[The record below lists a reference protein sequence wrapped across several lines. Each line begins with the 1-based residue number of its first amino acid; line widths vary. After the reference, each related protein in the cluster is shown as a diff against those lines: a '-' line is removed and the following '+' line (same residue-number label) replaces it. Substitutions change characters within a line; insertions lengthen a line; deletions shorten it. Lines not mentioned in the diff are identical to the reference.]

1 MRIAGGCSPVLVCVI
16 PPLSAVAQSIVLQVA
31 IVVHVVLS
39 AVPSLVL
46 IVARGSVCGLPR
58 PAKFIA
64 AVVVLFVAP
73 IVAVVHCSVVAH
85 IFAVFIVMICWERR
99 RRGLVLQL
107 GAGRSDVVAHVY
119 VCTCGAARSRTRRQ
133 TAMLRAT
140 RPVRFGPGTGGLT
153 WAWVQKRVLTSCNT
167 LHSIV
172 HKL

>member
-16 PPLSAVAQSIVLQVA
+16 PPLSAVQSIVLQVS
-31 IVVHVVLS
+31 IVVPVVLS

-85 IFAVFIVMICWERR
+85 IFAVFVVMICWERR

-107 GAGRSDVVAHVY
+107 GAVWSDVAAHVY
-119 VCTCGAARSRTRRQ
+119 ARPCGAARSRARRQ
-133 TAMLRAT
+133 TAMLRA
-140 RPVRFGPGTGGLT
+140 GPL
-153 WAWVQKRVLTSCNT
+153 AR
-167 LHSIV
+167 
-172 HKL
+172 